1 LKILFSLIALV
12 MALSLAPAVS
22 AAERTVTLH
31 VDNATCEL
39 CGPIVKGS
47 LARVAG
53 VLDVRVSESHGAA
66 TATVRFDDRRTDVAS
81 LIKATTNAGYPSRV
95 AQ

>member
-1 LKILFSLIALV
+1 MKTLLLVALVVSLFSATQV
-12 MALSLAPAVS
+12 A
-22 AAERTVTLH
+22 AAERTVALQ
-31 VDNATCEL
+31 VDNVTCEL

-53 VLDVRVSESHGAA
+53 VLDVRVSESASA
-66 TATVRFDDRRTDVAS
+66 VLATVRFDDARTDVSS
-81 LIKATTNAGYPSRV
+81 LIKATTNAGYPSRI